1 MTPLVEVNNL
11 NYSFRQGEFQV
22 PVLKQVS
29 LKLYPG
35 EIVIMKGPSGSG
47 KTTFLTLIGGLRSAH
62 AGSIKVF
69 GQELV
74 NSAEARRIAVRR
86 QTGYI
91 FQLHNLLPA
100 LTALENVAMALELD
114 NPGSERQRRAK
125 AADMLAAVGLGQRL
139 QHKPEQLSGGE
150 RQRVSIARALVREPK
165 MILADEP
172 TSALDKQSGQDAV
185 DRLHDLAKDTGTT
198 ILLVT
203 HDERILDSADR
214 IVTLDDGVLQSS

>member
-11 NYSFRQGEFQV
+11 NYSFRQGEFQM

-74 NSAEARRIAVRR
+74 NSSEARRIAVRR

-114 NPGSERQRRAK
+114 NPGNERQRHAK

-150 RQRVSIARALVREPK
+150 RQRVSIARALVRHPK